1 MLNIP
6 DVGDSFLM
14 EFPLTPQL
22 REEYGRDSL
31 IVEAVYNGTLD
42 DQAVEEQKTD
52 GSLKEMYNRLDV
64 NEHHVVTFANQRWIN
79 DLLGVDSEDVSFE
92 LSV

>member
-22 REEYGRDSL
+22 KEEYGKDSL
-31 IVEAVYNGTLD
+31 IVEAVYKGILD
-42 DQAVEEQKTD
+42 DQAAN

-64 NEHHVVTFANQRWIN
+64 NEHHIVTFANQRWIN
-79 DLLGVDSEDVSFE
+79 DLIGVDSEDISFE
-92 LSV
+92 LLV